1 LPDGA
6 SGTLAGV
13 RACPVPLLAVVCAA
27 LAISPSAAMSASGV
41 ACAASDA
48 SRTLPDAA
56 VCVRRTGSAVP
67 ASPPA
72 AAANALFAYAEARIA
87 AGRFDEAGQA
97 LDCAD
102 AVLGA
107 NGDALSRYELVR
119 RRGILDYRRERIPEA
134 LAEFECALSLA
145 EARED
150 RTAAARDLKNIGTA
164 LRRLGDHPGALRA
177 LTDSLRILRATGG
190 ETGAVLHNLA
200 DLYREQGERT
210 EAQGYYEEAHAA
222 FRAKG
227 DAVEA
232 AHVLESMSVMALDG
246 GDAAQAERR
255 LQTALQD
262 YRKAGNVPY
271 QLRVYAG
278 LARAALARGE
288 LSAAA
293 GHSGAGLAL
302 AESRGMPVPAA
313 LQLQAARVE
322 RLQGRPAAA
331 QARLGAAL
339 DALPPS
345 DADRASLLEELANAQ
360 EALGDR
366 VAALASLREA
376 REVALALA
384 RARYDRQLGW
394 LRSRFEAA
402 ERERTIAGLEH
413 ENQRREAA
421 LRQRTLLLWALAG
434 SALTALLGLWL
445 LLQRRQH
452 RHRLAAAAQEA
463 RHEQALAHYRREA
476 EALAEDRSLLQCLLD
491 TRVDAVC
498 LLDTEGL
505 VLAANRAA
513 RALLP
518 VEAEGLVGR
527 HLPAALA
534 DEDAGTL
541 AAALERMDDADRQ
554 TLVLRGRDA
563 ALQVELGQWE
573 QGDGLVLMNLRPH
586 RQTAATHEPAA
597 VPVPPP
603 MPGVAKEARADFR
616 QALVELML
624 ATLDAWERGSGLNR
638 IELAERSKLWRVHID
653 DGRLR
658 TRALERYL
666 NVARLPQNPRWR
678 DVVRTAYFVLGESRL
693 DPQMRD
699 DLQRRI
705 DTVLAFTR
713 RSALV

>member
-1 LPDGA
+1 MKP
-6 SGTLAGV
+6 
-13 RACPVPLLAVVCAA
+13 
-27 LAISPSAAMSASGV
+27 
-41 ACAASDA
+41 
-48 SRTLPDAA
+48 RTAHPRS
-56 VCVRRTGSAVP
+56 V
-67 ASPPA
+67 
-72 AAANALFAYAEARIA
+72 ALFALTASMLLPICAPAWADGARCVRSASAARALPEPALCLRRGGIAEGVPADAAAQALFARAERAVA
-87 AGRFDEAGQA
+87 AGRFDEADAA

-102 AVLGA
+102 AALGVDGGGEA
-107 NGDALSRYELVR
+107 HAQARYELVR

-134 LAEFECALSLA
+134 LSRFECALALST
-145 EARED
+145 ARED
-150 RTAAARDLKNIGTA
+150 RRAIARDLKNVGTS
-164 LRRLGDHPGALRA
+164 LRRLGDYPGALRA
-177 LTDSLRILRATGG
+177 LTESLRMLRADGG
-190 ETGAVLHNLA
+190 DTGAVLHNLA
-200 DLYREQGERT
+200 DLYREQGEHA
-210 EAQGYYEEAHAA
+210 EARRYYDEAHAA
-222 FRAKG
+222 FRAG
-227 DAVEA
+227 GNAVEA
-232 AHVLESMSVMALDG
+232 AHVLESMSVMALDD
-246 GDAAQAERR
+246 GDAAQAERW

-262 YRKAGNVPY
+262 YRSAGHVPY
-271 QLRVYAG
+271 QLRVHAG

-288 LSAAA
+288 VAAA
-293 GHSGAGLAL
+293 VGHAGAGLAL
-302 AESRGMPVPAA
+302 AESGGLAVPAA
-313 LQLQAARVE
+313 LHLQAARVD
-322 RLQGRPAAA
+322 RLQGRIRAA
-331 QARLGAAL
+331 QARLTAAL
-339 DALPPS
+339 AALPAN
-345 DADRASLLEELANAQ
+345 DADRGALLEELANAQ
-360 EALGDR
+360 EADGDR
-366 VAALASLREA
+366 VAALATLRRAREA
-376 REVALALA
+376 ELALA

-394 LRSRFEAA
+394 LRARFEAA
-402 ERERTIAGLEH
+402 ERDRTIAALEH
-413 ENQRREAA
+413 QNLQREAA

-476 EALAEDRSLLQCLLD
+476 EALAEDRSLLQSLLD
-491 TRVDAVC
+491 TRADAVC

-527 HLPAALA
+527 PLPAALA
-534 DEDAGTL
+534 DEDAAAL

-554 TLVLRGRDA
+554 TLVLRGRET

-586 RQTAATHEPAA
+586 RETAAAPEPMSAPA
-597 VPVPPP
+597 PAP

-616 QALVELML
+616 EALVELML
-624 ATLDAWERGSGLNR
+624 ATLDAWERGTNLNR

-678 DVVRTAYFVLGESRL
+678 DVVRTAYFVLGEARL
-693 DPQMRD
+693 DARARD

-713 RSALV
+713 RSAPV